1 MTEIITLGGGC
12 FWCTEAIF
20 DRVRGV
26 TDVESGYANGLVDSP
41 TYEAVCQGT
50 TGHAEVVKLTYD
62 PAEISL
68 RQILEIFFAT
78 HDPTTLNRQG
88 NDVGTQYRSGIYYT
102 NADQKEV
109 IDTLRRDCGDRG
121 AGASELLACRGI
133 PSGLLQTASQ
143 SGLLRVCRGAQGRQV
158 QEDFCAAFEAR
169 RLIASCF
176 CVTLDG
182 SADTLGVCI
191 FSTHEST
198 PFPAATFRHVLA
210 VAGTGACA
218 RVGPRAPGGA
228 CARDESALCTGTST
242 AAGRAIDRQAGR
254 GCHSRTVCRPQQGR
268 VRIARSDGAGPCAVG
283 QGLAAAASAAIR
295 GSRCRCF
302 R

>member
-1 MTEIITLGGGC
+1 MENQQDTKLGTIVLGGGC
-12 FWCTEAIF
+12 FWCTAAIF

-109 IDTLRRDCGDRG
+109 IDTLLREIGQDKLFG
-121 AGASELLACRGI
+121 ATVVTEVQA
-133 PSGLLQTASQ
+133 
-143 SGLLRVCRGAQGRQV
+143 LRSYWPAEEYHQDYFKQHPNQGYCAFVVVPKVDKFKKTFAQHLKP
-158 QEDFCAAFEAR
+158 DA
-169 RLIASCF
+169 
-176 CVTLDG
+176 
-182 SADTLGVCI
+182 
-191 FSTHEST
+191 
-198 PFPAATFRHVLA
+198 
-210 VAGTGACA
+210 
-218 RVGPRAPGGA
+218 
-228 CARDESALCTGTST
+228 
-242 AAGRAIDRQAGR
+242 
-254 GCHSRTVCRPQQGR
+254 
-268 VRIARSDGAGPCAVG
+268 
-283 QGLAAAASAAIR
+283 
-295 GSRCRCF
+295 
-302 R
+302 